1 MWTPVPNWVLES
13 GGQLSRLTRT
23 TLEWWLTKIYI
34 NKPSQQMVL
43 CGGHVNCLI
52 NNLADSLWCFGR
64 HKRTLQR
71 QFSSIKML
79 FSQHLFFFKNLL
91 ICRLKNRYCFF
102 CHSNVTFGGVMF
114 YWASVVEMLSE
125 AGLHMSAGLTNIAR
139 LASWTCELVH
149 NPAFQHLLNRWF
161 QWWHNCL

>member
-1 MWTPVPNWVLES
+1 MNDPLLLGNRSISKKIWENVNIFVLGIFNDFCVISVCGLMEKSYYSVVFISVFGRWHKNQSCGFIFTHSVFPFVKLIVNINSILGIKLKKKIKNLAPVWTPVPNWVLES

-64 HKRTLQR
+64 HKRTL
-71 QFSSIKML
+71 
-79 FSQHLFFFKNLL
+79 
-91 ICRLKNRYCFF
+91 
-102 CHSNVTFGGVMF
+102 
-114 YWASVVEMLSE
+114 
-125 AGLHMSAGLTNIAR
+125 
-139 LASWTCELVH
+139 
-149 NPAFQHLLNRWF
+149 
-161 QWWHNCL
+161 

>member
-1 MWTPVPNWVLES
+1 MAQKPKLWFYFYTQYFPICETHSKLHTGDKIEKKKIKNLAPVWTPVPNWVLES

-91 ICRLKNRYCFF
+91 ICRLKNRIIKKKY
-102 CHSNVTFGGVMF
+102 SNETKSIF
-114 YWASVVEMLSE
+114 
-125 AGLHMSAGLTNIAR
+125 I
-139 LASWTCELVH
+139 
-149 NPAFQHLLNRWF
+149 RWI
-161 QWWHNCL
+161 